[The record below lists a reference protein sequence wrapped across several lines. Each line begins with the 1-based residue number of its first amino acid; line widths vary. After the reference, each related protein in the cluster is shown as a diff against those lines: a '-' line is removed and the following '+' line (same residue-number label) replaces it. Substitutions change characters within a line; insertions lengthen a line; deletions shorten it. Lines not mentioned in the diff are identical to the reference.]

1 MSQANPDHDRYSYE
15 PFTQHAFYTAVNAA
29 LVERA
34 IAQLMTAR
42 RQQQLRIVDLGC
54 GIGTITQLILDALER
69 HGCPAT
75 VLGIDP
81 SAEALT
87 LAEQRFVGSRRT
99 VHFLQGDAAIL
110 AQLENTVD
118 GLFFCNAIHLVP
130 DKRAVLAQIAAA
142 LLPGGLFA
150 CNSTFFTG
158 AYVPGTERF
167 YQMYMRGA
175 LGWLR
180 REQPQV
186 RLSREGKA
194 LARQWLSQ
202 EEYAALL
209 HQQGFG
215 VLSSELEEVLMPLG
229 SWQDISRYWLF
240 IEGALPGVPLAAGA
254 EALVSSATRVFAD
267 LELTTVPRN
276 WLQLVA
282 QRGQGT
288 G

>member
-34 IAQLMTAR
+34 VAQLMIA
-42 RQQQLRIVDLGC
+42 QCHKQLRIVDLGC
-54 GIGTITQLILDALER
+54 GIGTITQLILEALNR

-87 LAEQRFVGSRRT
+87 LAEQRLVGAHGT
-99 VHFLQGDAAIL
+99 VHFLQGDAATL
-110 AQLENTVD
+110 SQLEHPVD
-118 GLFFCNAIHLVP
+118 GIFFCNAIHLVP
-130 DKRAVLAQIAAA
+130 DKGAVLAQIAAA
-142 LLPGGLFA
+142 LAPGGLLA

-167 YQMYMRGA
+167 YQMYMRSA

-180 REQPQV
+180 REHPQM
-186 RLSREGKA
+186 RLSREGKV

-215 VLSSELEEVLMPLG
+215 ILSSELEEVLMPLG

-240 IEGALPGVPLAAGA
+240 IEGALPGVPLATGA
-254 EALVSSATRVFAD
+254 EALVSSATQVFAD

-282 QRGQGT
+282 QRGPEPA
-288 G
+288 

>member
-1 MSQANPDHDRYSYE
+1 
-15 PFTQHAFYTAVNAA
+15 
-29 LVERA
+29 
-34 IAQLMTAR
+34 
-42 RQQQLRIVDLGC
+42 
-54 GIGTITQLILDALER
+54 
-69 HGCPAT
+69 

-81 SAEALT
+81 SAQALS
-87 LAEQRFVGSRRT
+87 LAEQRLVGARST
-99 VHFLQGDAAIL
+99 VRFLQGDAATLSQL
-110 AQLENTVD
+110 ADPVD
-118 GLFFCNAIHLVP
+118 GIFFCNAIHLVP
-130 DKRAVLAQIAAA
+130 DKGAVLALIAAA
-142 LLPGGLFA
+142 LPPGGLLA

-175 LGWLR
+175 LSWLR
-180 REQPQV
+180 REHPQV
-186 RLSREGKA
+186 RLSREGKV

-202 EEYAALL
+202 EDYATLL

-215 VLSSELEEVLMPLG
+215 ILSSKLEEVLMPLG

-254 EALVSSATRVFAD
+254 DALVNSATRVFAD

-282 QRGQGT
+282 QREPGT
-288 G
+288 A